1 MDFSNL
7 QKETTTDE
15 QPVPVELVDRKGNSY
30 LSASGKPW
38 TWYVRG
44 EYSKAAQRFE
54 RQLTDKAL
62 KRARRGDE
70 FDADDA
76 EQTAIDRIFAV
87 SDRFENIE
95 DASGAPVPFTKE
107 NVASILRAAPWLV
120 PQIRK
125 RMQGHADFFAK
136 GSET

>member
-7 QKETTTDE
+7 QQESSTDE
-15 QPVPVELVDRKGNSY
+15 TPAPVELVDRKGNPY
-30 LSASGKPW
+30 LSKSGKPW

-87 SDRFENIE
+87 SDRFEHIE
-95 DASGAPVPFTKE
+95 DAKGVPVPFTRE
-107 NVASILRAAPWLV
+107 NVAAILKAAPWIV
-120 PQIRK
+120 PQLRK

-136 GSET
+136 DSGR